1 MDNRNPNGWIPEQKI
16 SVAEAVHAYTVG
28 SAYAQFDEKSKGSL
42 EPGKLA
48 DLAVLSQD
56 IFHIDPV
63 QIENTH
69 VDLTIIDGRV
79 IYEASAPR
87 QR

>member
-1 MDNRNPNGWIPEQKI
+1 VPEQKI

-28 SAYAQFDEKSKGSL
+28 SAYASGEEDRKGSL

-48 DLAVLSQD
+48 DAVVLSDD

-63 QIENTH
+63 KIQDTK
-69 VDLTIIDGRV
+69 VDLTIFDGRI
-79 IYEASAPR
+79 IYER
-87 QR
+87 K